1 MVKLKG
7 KKSAQDE
14 LIRMLAGFS
23 QMHLPALMDEL
34 NKWHPPIDV
43 VENDDKLIIIA
54 EIAGIDIKNIS
65 ITQAEDVITI
75 QGIRNEIIGELS
87 PIFHRMEVNYG
98 PFERNIRIPLCFAGG
113 DISAKYNNGFLR
125 IEIEK
130 NEDTF
135 ETITIE

>member
-43 VENDDKLIIIA
+43 VETDTKLVIVA

-65 ITQAEDVITI
+65 ITQTDDVITI
-75 QGIRNEIIGELS
+75 QGNRNEFVSEDTLV
-87 PIFHRMEVNYG
+87 FHHMEINYG
-98 PFERNIRIPLCFAGG
+98 PFERNIRIPRNFVGG
-113 DISAKYNNGFLR
+113 EISAKYKNGFLR

-130 NEDTF
+130 SQDNF
-135 ETITIE
+135 SSIPIE